1 MVFLHTRAQRRTKRR
16 HTSYRGP
23 LANGMASVVVDN
35 KSTFLGIVVAV
46 ADLVVVVCC
55 VNGRVDDDDL
65 VRMEEGAA
73 ECIHPPIIDNCENP
87 KTRGDDDN
95 VGITID
101 TANNDF
107 IIILFIIMI
116 RIRRC
121 GGFKVQVDVSL
132 NNVIQE
138 TSFEIEELGGK
149 LVWLCVGG

>member
-1 MVFLHTRAQRRTKRR
+1 
-16 HTSYRGP
+16 
-23 LANGMASVVVDN
+23 MASVVVDN

-65 VRMEEGAA
+65 VWKEEGAA

-116 RIRRC
+116 RRC
-121 GGFKVQVDVSL
+121 GVKGSGVSL